1 MGRIDFVDFPSLFKS
16 HVILSSI
23 SEKSSRELDKLSQ
36 AALVSWFNM
45 DLYALAELLQEAAE
59 FEHRDAPSRPRL
71 RFLRETLAKSPS
83 LDVYETFYATFL
95 LLDDLDAV
103 YACTGAAIGA
113 IWASGMDFQRYD
125 LWLPRADFLLKR
137 IDEASPLAVTSLLGY
152 KALAEL
158 TGQGNLAL
166 AVMPYTV
173 QQFWAEKSGSVSL
186 RLLHASTAAFCAFW
200 AGDLTSAEL
209 LLAESLPLSKL
220 AKTPVL
226 PALLYQS
233 CLGLCKVIKG
243 ETGPGI
249 ELLER
254 AVQDE
259 KLQTLSLS
267 VYLHL
272 YTNYLYGLCVSGE
285 LVKVQEV
292 ATLIMEKTIP
302 PCNYYHLACVHF
314 CLGIASLRLG
324 DARKAL
330 LHSER
335 ARQRGEMSGSPIIAP
350 LAALIHGQSLFGL
363 QEYEQAIAHFKTWIP
378 HWQNKGFGLFAVTG
392 ALEIAAISI
401 RLGEVDNGRIFYK
414 KAAEF
419 LPQGERFI
427 ALYRDNDFIQ
437 QIEEAVFPSETR
449 PGGAA
454 IETSPSPVTVCTL
467 GSFCLSLDG
476 EPVYDRFWKGRRSKQ
491 LLKAIIALG
500 GTKISLER
508 LSYLLWPDS
517 DGDRGGNSLKTAL
530 SRLRRV
536 GDRTPLNSDRWL
548 VVKHKRVSLVQS
560 VCRVDALDFQRN
572 LKNLGRVEDVQQLLP
587 VLSLY
592 QGDFLPNDDE
602 PWILSFRDHLRKLFV
617 DGVLRLAALDGVRD
631 DDKLPF
637 LEKAAQIAP
646 LQEDVYACLMKHF
659 TGAGYPVHALE
670 IFRKAE
676 KVIFLHTGLQPGAH
690 LQSLALQA
698 KGILS

>member
-1 MGRIDFVDFPSLFKS
+1 M
-16 HVILSSI
+16 LSST
-23 SEKSSRELDKLSQ
+23 SEKSPRELDKLSQ
-36 AALVSWFNM
+36 TALVSWFNM
-45 DLYALAELLQEAAE
+45 DLYALAELLQGTAE
-59 FEHRDAPSRPRL
+59 SDHRDAPSRPRL
-71 RFLRETLAKSPS
+71 QFLRETLAKPPS
-83 LDVYETFYATFL
+83 LDVYETSYATFL

-209 LLAESLPLSKL
+209 LLTESLPLSKL
-220 AKTPVL
+220 AGIPAL

-233 CLGLCKVIKG
+233 CLGLCKVIRG
-243 ETGPGI
+243 EIGIGI

-254 AVQDE
+254 TVQDE
-259 KLQTLSLS
+259 KLQKLSLS

-302 PCNYYHLACVHF
+302 PCNYFHLACVHF

-350 LAALIHGQSLFGL
+350 LAALIHGQALFGL
-363 QEYEQAIAHFKTWIP
+363 REYAQAITHFKKWIP
-378 HWQNKGFGLFAVTG
+378 RWQNKGFSLFAATG
-392 ALEIAAISI
+392 ALEVVAISI

-414 KAAEF
+414 KAREL
-419 LPQGERFI
+419 LPQGERLI
-427 ALYRDNDFIQ
+427 ALYRDKDFIY
-437 QIEEAVFPSETR
+437 QIEVALFPSKTRTGVAATETHI
-449 PGGAA
+449 P
-454 IETSPSPVTVCTL
+454 PVTVCTL

-476 EPVYDRFWKGRRSKQ
+476 EPVYDRFWKGLRSKQ

-517 DGDRGGNSLKTAL
+517 DGDRGVNSLKTAL

-536 GDRTPLNSDRWL
+536 GDRTSSHSAQWL

-560 VCRVDALDFQRN
+560 VCRIDALDFQRN
-572 LKNLGRVEDVQQLLP
+572 IKTPGRVGDVQQLLP

-592 QGDFLPNDDE
+592 QGDFLPDDDE

-631 DDKLPF
+631 DDKLLF
-637 LEKAAQIAP
+637 LEKAAQVAP
-646 LQEDVYACLMKHF
+646 LQEDVYVCLMEHF
-659 TGAGYPVHALE
+659 IGTGYPVHALE
-670 IFRKAE
+670 IFHKAE
-676 KVIFLHTGLQPGAH
+676 KNIFLHTGLQPRSH

-698 KGILS
+698 KGIFS